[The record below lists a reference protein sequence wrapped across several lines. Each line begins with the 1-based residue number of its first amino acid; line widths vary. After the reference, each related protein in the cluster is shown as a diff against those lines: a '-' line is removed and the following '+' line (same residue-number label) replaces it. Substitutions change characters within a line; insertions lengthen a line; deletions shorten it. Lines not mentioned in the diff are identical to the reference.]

1 MIQMKKHK
9 PLKRVLAL
17 VLSCIM
23 VLSLLP
29 GAAFAASDS
38 VSIRFK
44 PNYDA
49 DGAQICY
56 AADLVWDGSVLHPA
70 GQAKKKILADGEEA
84 WCLEPGV
91 PLNTGTTLTTD
102 AVRTWTALSMS
113 RQEAVKLV
121 TALYQTAS
129 LSGTE
134 GEQNVAAQLIIWEL
148 VKGARVSY
156 GSYQRVDD
164 AFWNAMF
171 TGGANAGTR
180 QVYEELE
187 SLLADYGRTPS
198 FMGSDWTL
206 DWDGSCYRA
215 ELTDQNDRLSGFTF
229 ESNDPAVSVATSGNV
244 LTVTA
249 EKPLSREVTITARK
263 ELTQV
268 DGESKLVAYGADV
281 YQEIAVGVERPEAVE
296 ASMTVK
302 TSVGAMQITK
312 TSDDGAVS
320 GISFRITGTGV
331 DRTVKTDGS
340 GKVLVEN
347 LPSGRYTVAEQ
358 TGESYAPTEEQTV
371 TVTAGQTAQ
380 VGFQNKLKK
389 WRITVTKVDSET
401 SDTQGDAT
409 LAGAVYGIY
418 QGGALMDSYTT
429 DAAGQFT
436 TSYYPCGTDWTL
448 REISP
453 SEGYQLDETI
463 YPIGTE
469 AKNYSVEYNDCSLTV
484 KEAVVQGK
492 ISIVKHTDDGATG
505 IDTPEEG
512 AQFQIYRKSAG
523 SFDAAPETERDTLTC
538 DADGWAES
546 KNLPYGTYVVHQ
558 TSGWDGREQIP
569 NFEVQ
574 VTEQSKT
581 YRYLLNDAVLKSSIE
596 IVKKDAETGAVIPL
610 AGAGFQVRS
619 KETGELVIQHLTY
632 PTPVDIDTFY
642 TDTTGKL
649 MLPEP
654 LPYGDYELIEVQA
667 PSGYVLN
674 KEPVTFT
681 VDGTQSLVTVEC
693 FDTAQKG
700 QVTINKT
707 GEVFSSVT
715 ETDGIFQPVYAEGGL
730 AGAVYILTAAEDI
743 YTPDG
748 TLRLAAGELAA
759 ELTTGEDGTATSEPL
774 YLGHYLLTER
784 TAPEGYV
791 LDETPIEVEL
801 TYAGQEVEVTQTAV
815 SCMDERQKVKIS
827 LDKQMESDD
836 TFDIQGDP
844 TAVTFGLYAAE
855 KLMAADGTELPQD
868 GLLELASVTEGG
880 TLTFQSDLPLGHYYL
895 KEVSTDKGYICAGT
909 IYPVDFDYAGQD
921 IPLVELK
928 ANDGEAVENDLLRGS
943 VQGQKNADDDS
954 IQQGVIF
961 GLFRPGEADP
971 ILTTVTQE
979 NGRFSFENIPFGHYE
994 VRELSGLDGYTVDET
1009 SYAMDITED
1018 GCVVEL
1024 TVTDEQ
1030 TKFEISKRDITNDEE
1045 LPGAELTVSELD
1057 GTEVERWISGD
1068 APHSITGL
1076 MVGKTY
1082 RLTEVSAPNGFK
1094 MAESILFTVENT
1106 GEVQRVVMY
1115 DAPVPTEPVTAP
1127 KTGDT
1132 ARIGPWLGLASA
1144 ALGGL
1149 CALLIIHRKRGDR

>member
-1 MIQMKKHK
+1 MKKHK

-17 VLSCIM
+17 VLSFLM
-23 VLSLLP
+23 ALSLLP

-102 AVRTWTALSMS
+102 AVRTWTSLSAS
-113 RQEAVKLV
+113 QQEAVKLV
-121 TALYQTAS
+121 TALYHTVS
-129 LSGTE
+129 LSDTE
-134 GEQNVAAQLIIWEL
+134 GEQNVAAQLIIWEF
-148 VKGARVSY
+148 VKGARVSS

-171 TGGANAGTR
+171 SGGANAGTR
-180 QVYEELE
+180 QVYEQLE
-187 SLLADYGRTPS
+187 SLLADYGKTPS

-215 ELTDQNDRLSGFTF
+215 ELTEANNCLSGFTF
-229 ESNDPAVSVATSGNV
+229 ESNDPSVSVAVSGNV

-249 EKPLSREVTITARK
+249 EKPLSGAVTITARK

-268 DGESKLVAYGADV
+268 DEESKLVAYGADV

-312 TSDDGAVS
+312 TSEDGAVS

-331 DRTVKTDGS
+331 DRTVRTDES
-340 GKVLVEN
+340 GKALVEN

-358 TGESYAPTEEQTV
+358 TSEVYAPTDEQTV
-371 TVTAGQTAQ
+371 TVTADQTAQ
-380 VGFQNKLKK
+380 VSFQNKLKK
-389 WRITVTKVDSET
+389 WWVTVTKVDGET
-401 SDTQGDAT
+401 STAQGDAT

-418 QGGALMDSYTT
+418 QGCTLVDSYTT
-429 DAAGQFT
+429 DVNGQFT
-436 TSYYPCGTDWTL
+436 TGYYPCGADWTL
-448 REISP
+448 KEITP
-453 SEGYQLDETI
+453 SAGYQLDETT

-469 AKNYSVEYNDCSLTV
+469 AKNYSVEYNDHTMTV
-484 KEAVVQGK
+484 QENVICGK

-558 TSGWDGREQIP
+558 TSGWDGREQMP
-569 NFEVQ
+569 DFEVQ
-574 VTEQSKT
+574 ITEQNKT

-642 TDTTGKL
+642 SDITGKL

-667 PSGYVLN
+667 PSGYVLA
-674 KEPVTFT
+674 KEPVAFT

-693 FDTAQKG
+693 YDTAQKG
-700 QVTINKT
+700 QITINKT
-707 GEVFSSVT
+707 GEMFQSVT
-715 ETDGIFQPVYAEGGL
+715 ETDGIYLPVYAEGGL
-730 AGAVYILTAAEDI
+730 AGAVYILTAAENI

-759 ELTTGEDGTATSEPL
+759 ELTTGEDGTATSESL

-801 TYAGQEVEVTQTAV
+801 TYAGQEVEVTQTSV

-836 TFDIQGDP
+836 TFYIYGDL
-844 TAVTFGLYAAE
+844 TAVTFGLYSAE
-855 KLMAADGTELPQD
+855 KLTAADGTEIPQD

-880 TLTFQSDLPLGHYYL
+880 TLTLQSDLPLGHYYL
-895 KEVSTDKGYICAGT
+895 KEVSTDEGYICT
-909 IYPVDFDYAGQD
+909 DTVYPVDFDYAGQD

-928 ANDGEAVENDLLRGS
+928 ANGGKAIENDLLRGS

-954 IQQGVIF
+954 IQQGVSF
-961 GLFRPGEADP
+961 GLFRPGEAEP
-971 ILTTVTQE
+971 ILTTVTDE
-979 NGRFSFENIPFGHYE
+979 TGRFSFENIPFGHYE

-1009 SYAMDITED
+1009 SHPVDITED
-1018 GCVVEL
+1018 GCVIEL
-1024 TVTDEQ
+1024 TVTDER

-1045 LPGAELTVSELD
+1045 LPGAELTLSELD
-1057 GTEVERWISGD
+1057 GTEVECWISGD
-1068 APHSITGL
+1068 TPHSITGL
-1076 MVGKTY
+1076 TVGRTY
-1082 RLTEVSAPNGFK
+1082 RLTEVSAPSGFK
-1094 MAESILFTVENT
+1094 VAESILFTVENT

-1115 DAPVPTEPVTAP
+1115 DVPVPTAPVADP

-1132 ARIGPWLGLASA
+1132 VRIGPWLGLGAA

>member
-1 MIQMKKHK
+1 MKKHK

-17 VLSCIM
+17 VLSCLM
-23 VLSLLP
+23 ALSLLP

-38 VSIRFK
+38 VSIRFR
-44 PNYDA
+44 PNYDS
-49 DGAQICY
+49 DGDQICY

-70 GQAKKKILADGEEA
+70 GQAKKKILADGEEE

-102 AVRTWTALSMS
+102 AVRTWTSLSAS
-113 RQEAVKLV
+113 QQEAVKLV
-121 TALYQTAS
+121 TVLYHTAS

-134 GEQNVAAQLIIWEL
+134 GEQNVAAQLLIWEF
-148 VKGARVSY
+148 VKGARVSS

-171 TGGANAGTR
+171 SGGANAGTR

-187 SLLADYGRTPS
+187 NLLADYGKTPS
-198 FMGSDWTL
+198 FMGSDWAL

-215 ELTDQNDRLSGFTF
+215 ELTDQNDCLSGFTF
-229 ESNDPAVSVATSGNV
+229 TSADPSVSVAVSGNV
-244 LTVTA
+244 LTITT
-249 EKPLSREVTITARK
+249 EKPLSGAVTITARK

-268 DGESKLVAYGADV
+268 DGGSRLVAYGADV

-312 TSDDGAVS
+312 TSEDGAVS

-331 DRTVKTDGS
+331 DQTVRTDAS

-347 LPSGRYTVAEQ
+347 LPSGRYIIAEQ

-380 VGFQNKLKK
+380 VSFQNRLKK
-389 WRITVTKVDSET
+389 WRVTVTKVDSET
-401 SDTQGDAT
+401 TSAQGDAS

-418 QGGALMDSYTT
+418 QGGALVDSYTT

-436 TSYYPCGTDWTL
+436 TSYYPCGTDWAL
-448 REISP
+448 KEISP
-453 SEGYQLDETI
+453 SEGYQLDETT

-469 AKNYSVEYNDCSLTV
+469 AKNYSVEYNDCTITV
-484 KEAVVQGK
+484 KEAVIQGK

-523 SFDAAPETERDTLTC
+523 SFDAAPETERDTLAC

-558 TSGWDGREQIP
+558 TSGWDGREQMP
-569 NFEVQ
+569 DFEVQ
-574 VTEQSKT
+574 ITEQNKT

-596 IVKKDAETGAVIPL
+596 IVKKDAESGVVVPL

-642 TDTTGKL
+642 SDTTGKL

-667 PSGYVLN
+667 PSGYVLS
-674 KEPVTFT
+674 KEPVAFT

-693 FDTAQKG
+693 FDSAQKG

-715 ETDGIFQPVYAEGGL
+715 ETDGIYQSVYAEGGL
-730 AGAVYILTAAEDI
+730 AGAVYALTAAEDI

-748 TLRLAAGELAA
+748 ALRLAAGELAA

-791 LDETPIEVEL
+791 LDGNPIEVEL
-801 TYAGQEVEVTQTAV
+801 TYAGQEVEVTQTSI

-836 TFDIQGDP
+836 TFYIYGDP

-855 KLMAADGTELPQD
+855 KLTAADGTEIPQD
-868 GLLELASVTEGG
+868 GLLELATVTEGG

-895 KEVSTDKGYICAGT
+895 KEVSTDEGYICADT

-943 VQGQKNADDDS
+943 VLGQKLADDDS
-954 IQQGVIF
+954 IQQGVSF
-961 GLFRPGEADP
+961 GLFRPGEAEP
-971 ILTTVTQE
+971 ILTTVTDE
-979 NGRFSFENIPFGHYE
+979 TGRFTFENIPFGHYE
-994 VRELSGLDGYTVDET
+994 VRELAGLDGYTEDET
-1009 SYAMDITED
+1009 AHPVDITED
-1018 GCVVEL
+1018 GCVVAVI
-1024 TVTDEQ
+1024 VTDER

-1045 LPGAELTVSELD
+1045 LPGAELAVSELD
-1057 GTEVERWISGD
+1057 GTEVEHWISGD
-1068 APHSITGL
+1068 ESHSITGL
-1076 MVGKTY
+1076 TVGKTY
-1082 RLTEVSAPNGFK
+1082 RLTEVSAPSGFK
-1094 MAESILFTVENT
+1094 VAESILFTVENT

-1115 DAPVPTEPVTAP
+1115 DAPVPTETVTAP

-1132 ARIGPWLGLASA
+1132 VRIGPWLGLGAA

-1149 CALLIIHRKRGDR
+1149 CALLIIHRKRGGR

>member
-1 MIQMKKHK
+1 MKKHK
-9 PLKRVLAL
+9 PLKRILAL
-17 VLSCIM
+17 VLSCLIAF
-23 VLSLLP
+23 SLVP

-49 DGAQICY
+49 DGDQICY

-102 AVRTWTALSMS
+102 AVRTWTSLSAS
-113 RQEAVKLV
+113 QQEAVKLV

-134 GEQNVAAQLIIWEL
+134 GEQNVAVQLLIWEF

-215 ELTDQNDRLSGFTF
+215 ELTDQNDCLSGFTF

-296 ASMTVK
+296 ASMSVK

-312 TSDDGAVS
+312 TSEDGAVS

-340 GKVLVEN
+340 GKVLVAN

-380 VGFQNKLKK
+380 VSFQNRLKQ
-389 WRITVTKVDSET
+389 WRVTVTKVDGET
-401 SDTQGDAT
+401 STAQGDAT

-418 QGGALMDSYTT
+418 QGGALVDSYTT
-429 DAAGQFT
+429 DSNGQFT
-436 TSYYPCGTDWTL
+436 TNYYPCGADWTL
-448 REISP
+448 KEITP
-453 SEGYQLDETI
+453 SAGYQLDATV
-463 YPIGTE
+463 YSIGAE
-469 AKNYSVEYNDCSLTV
+469 AKNYSAEYNDCALTV
-484 KEAVVQGK
+484 KEAVIQGK

-546 KNLPYGTYVVHQ
+546 KALPYGTYVVHQ
-558 TSGWDGREQIP
+558 TSGWDGREQMP
-569 NFEVQ
+569 DFEVQ
-574 VTEQSKT
+574 ITEQNKT

-619 KETGELVIQHLTY
+619 KATGELITQHLTY

-667 PSGYVLN
+667 PGGYVLS
-674 KEPVTFT
+674 KESVAFT

-693 FDTAQKG
+693 FDSAQKG
-700 QVTINKT
+700 QITISKT
-707 GEVFSSVT
+707 GEVFQSVT
-715 ETDGIFQPVYAEGGL
+715 ETGGIYQPVYAEGGL
-730 AGAVYILTAAEDI
+730 AGAVYALTAAEDI

-784 TAPEGYV
+784 TAPDGYV
-791 LDETPIEVEL
+791 LDGKPIEVEL

-815 SCMDERQKVKIS
+815 SCMDEHQKVSVS
-827 LDKQMESDD
+827 LEKMMESDEV
-836 TFDIQGDP
+836 FHIQGDP

-855 KLMAADGTELPQD
+855 KLTAADGTEIQQD
-868 GLLELASVTEGG
+868 GLLELASVTEDGA
-880 TLTFQSDLPLGHYYL
+880 LTFQSDLPLGHYYL
-895 KEVSTDKGYICAGT
+895 KEVSTDEGYICAD
-909 IYPVDFDYAGQD
+909 IVYPVDFDYAGQD
-921 IPLVELK
+921 VSTVNIVANQGK
-928 ANDGEAVENDLLRGS
+928 AIENDLLRGS
-943 VQGQKNADDDS
+943 VLGQKNADDDS
-954 IQQGVIF
+954 IQQGVTF
-961 GLFRPGEADP
+961 GLFRSGESEP
-971 ILTTVTQE
+971 ILTAVTDE
-979 NGRFSFENIPFGHYE
+979 SSRFSFENIPFGHYE
-994 VRELSGLDGYTVDET
+994 VRELAGLDGYTVDET
-1009 SYAMDITED
+1009 SHAVDITED
-1018 GCVVEL
+1018 GCVIEL
-1024 TVTDEQ
+1024 TVTDER

-1045 LPGAELTVSELD
+1045 LPSAELTVSELE
-1057 GTEVERWISGD
+1057 GTEVERWISGNT
-1068 APHSITGL
+1068 PHSITGL
-1076 MVGKTY
+1076 TVGKTY
-1082 RLTEVSAPNGFK
+1082 RLTEVSAPSGFSP
-1094 MAESILFTVENT
+1094 AESILFTVENT

-1115 DAPVPTEPVTAP
+1115 DAPIPTEPVIAP

-1132 ARIGPWLGLASA
+1132 VRIVPWLGLGAA

-1149 CALLIIHRKRGDR
+1149 CALLIIHWKRGGR